1 MQLTKE
7 KLAVLKESF
16 DLFDSD
22 QDGLI
27 TKEEFASIYNSLG
40 ETEDNLSDSLSY
52 LIYTSWKEELFNID
66 QFLFLFKNPWCSPF
80 QSLSLNV

>member
-1 MQLTKE
+1 MQITEE

-27 TKEEFASIYNSLG
+27 TKEEFVSIYNSL
-40 ETEDNLSDSLSY
+40 EKTEDNLSDSLSY
-52 LIYTSWKEELFNID
+52 LIYTS
-66 QFLFLFKNPWCSPF
+66 
-80 QSLSLNV
+80 